1 MVKFIF
7 CSTALKAGAVETAF
21 GSSVETTTEFVNE
34 NAGLAT
40 QVLILKNN
48 NYE

>member
-1 MVKFIF
+1 MKKKNY
-7 CSTALKAGAVETAF
+7 CSIAAKAGACETTF